1 MLTRLQLKKEIKK
14 SNKLMFFR
22 VGNEKLLEK
31 YKAIQTK
38 IEDLKKKKQFIITDI

>member
-1 MLTRLQLKKEIKK
+1 MLRHLQLKKEIKK

-22 VGNEKLLEK
+22 VDNEKLLEK

-38 IEDLKKKKQFIITDI
+38 IEDLKKKNSF